1 MEPAHTKAKTM
12 KKIGHKKTKRK
23 DSVYNKKLKKKK
35 LEKKLEDEDS
45 EYEPKLFEAKDSD
58 YEVEVSNCKPP
69 LETIAVKETIGCVM
83 LAILLLMEWK
93 TSHLLTKVLQS
104 PTSIQMIITRF
115 LFLCLPFHLLQLIIL
130 LKLEELVSVFIC
142 PLTFCSFA

>member
-1 MEPAHTKAKTM
+1 MPQRTMPTTDPAMTKGKKM
-12 KKIGHKKTKRK
+12 NKIGVKRTKRN
-23 DSVYNKKLKKKK
+23 DSVYKEKLKKKN

-45 EYEPKLFEAKDSD
+45 DYEPNLFEAKDSD
-58 YEVEVSNCKPP
+58 EQVDVSNRKPP
-69 LETIAVKETIGCVM
+69 PVI